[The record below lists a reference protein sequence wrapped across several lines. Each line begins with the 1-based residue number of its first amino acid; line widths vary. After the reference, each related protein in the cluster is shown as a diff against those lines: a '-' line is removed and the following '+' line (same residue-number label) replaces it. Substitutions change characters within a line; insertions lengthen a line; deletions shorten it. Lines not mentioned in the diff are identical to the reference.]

1 MQVLVAVDDLI
12 SGDLLKNAITATG
25 HAAVVVETASQA
37 LECIRQRPIRMVVG
51 AWKAHRDRSTF
62 CRKARRT
69 FADRSI
75 YLLMRICPP
84 EKSPLCGADDTF
96 DLSSFHF
103 QERLRIGLRVID
115 LEDRYRS
122 LQATLVHRSAQNE
135 SKTHRLRHTLKRLEQ
150 TRAQMVHSQK
160 MASIGRLATGVAH
173 EINNPTGYISNN
185 LKTLSDYQRDINALI
200 DKYQVLRAGLHKPH
214 ILTGLDDQV
223 RACIAGIQSFEQ
235 EIDIT
240 FLRDDIVDLINDCRT
255 GTARIKKIVL
265 DLKAFAHPGEDRLR
279 MLDINKELDATL
291 NVVNNTVKYKAD
303 VELDLGELPAV
314 RGYPQRLNQ
323 VFMNVLVN
331 AAQAIEKQGRIKIRT
346 RLTNGAVEVAIS
358 DNGRGI
364 APEHLCKIFDPFF
377 TTKDVGQGTGL
388 GMNIA
393 YNIVRQHK
401 GTIDVTSRTG
411 QGSTFTI
418 RLPVK
423 CESATPEPTAD

>member
-1 MQVLVAVDDLI
+1 MQILVAADDPI
-12 SGDLLKNAITATG
+12 SGDFLKRAIAATG
-25 HAAVVVETASQA
+25 HAVVAVETVSQA

-51 AWKAHRDRSTF
+51 AWKADGARSTF
-62 CRKARRT
+62 CEKIRTT
-69 FADRSI
+69 FADSSI
-75 YLLMRICPP
+75 YLLMMIASP
-84 EKSPLCGADDTF
+84 EKSCMCGADDSF
-96 DLSSFHF
+96 DPSTF
-103 QERLRIGLRVID
+103 QERLRIGLRIID
-115 LEDRYRS
+115 LEDRCRS
-122 LQATLVHRSAQNE
+122 LQATRVQRAAENE
-135 SKTHRLRHTLKRLEQ
+135 SKTNRLHNTLKRLEQ
-150 TRAQMVHSQK
+150 TRAQMVQSEK

-173 EINNPTGYISNN
+173 EINNPTGYIGNN
-185 LKTLSDYQRDINALI
+185 LKTLSDYQRDITALI
-200 DKYQVLRAGLHKPH
+200 DKYQVLRASLQKPH
-214 ILTGLDDQV
+214 ILSGLDDQV
-223 RACIAGIQSFEQ
+223 RACIAAIQSFEQ
-235 EIDIT
+235 DIDIT

-255 GTARIKKIVL
+255 GTDRIKKIVL
-265 DLKAFAHPGEDRLR
+265 DLKAFAHPDEDRLQL
-279 MLDINKELDATL
+279 LDINKELGATL
-291 NVVNNTVKYKAD
+291 NMVNNTLKYKAE

-331 AAQAIEKQGRIKIRT
+331 AAQAIEQQGLIKIRT
-346 RLTNGAVEVAIS
+346 RLKNGAVEVAIS

-364 APEHLCKIFDPFF
+364 APEHLSKIFDPFF
-377 TTKDVGQGTGL
+377 TTKDVGQGTGF